1 MKPETIKIDEVEY
14 VRKDSAAQMAA
25 EVDGKPFVIVRSYGA
40 GVFAGYLR
48 SRTAEASGV
57 SVVLDRCIRL
67 WRWTGCSLSQV
78 AIDGV
83 AGSGENKFS
92 VPTDCHE
99 ICQAIEVIP
108 ATEKARMAI
117 QGVKPWKL

>member
-1 MKPETIKIDEVEY
+1 MNPQTIKIDEVEY

-48 SRTAEASGV
+48 SRSADASGG
-57 SVVLDRCIRL
+57 SVVLDHCIRL

-78 AIDGV
+78 ARDGI

-92 VPTDCHE
+92 VPTDGHE
-99 ICQAIEVIP
+99 ICQAIEIIP
-108 ATEKARMAI
+108 ATEKARLAI
-117 QGVKPWKL
+117 QAVTPWKL